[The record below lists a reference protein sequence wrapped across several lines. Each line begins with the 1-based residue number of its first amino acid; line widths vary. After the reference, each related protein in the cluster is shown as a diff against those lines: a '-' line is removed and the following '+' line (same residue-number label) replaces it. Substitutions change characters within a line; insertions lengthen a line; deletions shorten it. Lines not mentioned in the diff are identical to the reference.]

1 MTSRARA
8 ALALAALCVAAFLLR
23 LHGIGFGLPHVT
35 YRDGMVIY
43 TQVKEMKTG
52 DPALRQ
58 REFWGY
64 YPQVTARVASVL
76 PDPSLET
83 QT

>member
-1 MTSRARA
+1 MTPRARA

-43 TQVKEMKTG
+43 TQVKEMGRRLTTG
-52 DPALRQ
+52 A
-58 REFWGY
+58 
-64 YPQVTARVASVL
+64 
-76 PDPSLET
+76 
-83 QT
+83 